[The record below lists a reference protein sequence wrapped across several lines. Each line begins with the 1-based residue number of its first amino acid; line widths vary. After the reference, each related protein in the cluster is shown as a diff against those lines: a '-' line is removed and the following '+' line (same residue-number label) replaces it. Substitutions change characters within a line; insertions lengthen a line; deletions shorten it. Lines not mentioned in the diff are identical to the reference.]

1 MRNTGRALQA
11 LIGLSALAMLA
22 AIYMALV
29 FAPTERVMGP
39 LQRIFYFHV
48 PAALTAFLAFA
59 VAFVASIGYLLRGR
73 KLWDSV
79 AYCAV
84 EIGEVFAT
92 LVLLTGTLWARA
104 AWNTWWTWDPR
115 LTTTLV
121 LWLIYAGYLIMRASV
136 EDEARR
142 ARYSAVLGIV
152 GFVDVPVVFM
162 AIRWW
167 RTIHPVVIQASGIGL
182 EPEMLA
188 AFLVSMGAFTVLL
201 ATLLVKRIG
210 LEVLADEVE
219 YLRRRVH

>member
-1 MRNTGRALQA
+1 VRHKSWVMPA
-11 LIGLSALAMLA
+11 LIGLSALSMLA
-22 AIYMALV
+22 AIYLALIY
-29 FAPTERVMGP
+29 APTERVMGP

-48 PAALTAFLAFA
+48 PTAFTAFVAFA
-59 VAFVASIGYLLRGR
+59 VTFVASIGYLFGGR
-73 KLWDSV
+73 RLWDSV

-84 EIGEVFAT
+84 EIGELFAT
-92 LVLLTGTLWARA
+92 LVLLTGMLWARA

-121 LWLIYAGYLIMRASV
+121 LWLIYAGYLIMRGSV

-167 RTIHPVVIQASGIGL
+167 RTIHPVVIEASGIGL

-188 AFLVSMGAFTVLL
+188 AFLVSMGAFLILFV
-201 ATLLVKRIG
+201 TLLVSRVG
-210 LEVLADEVE
+210 LEVLADDVE
-219 YLRRRVH
+219 YLRRRVY